1 MRNKAL
7 NLLLMAVLLS
17 SCQLNPV
24 EQTAEVYCVDSIVM
38 PEGLTAEVSAL
49 DFLADGR
56 LVAGF
61 MRGEIL
67 LYDPST
73 DAWEVFATGL
83 HEPLGIRVISPAEML
98 VMQLPELTLLKDT
111 DGDGKADVYQTVFD
125 DFGMTGNYHEFA
137 YGPVKDQ
144 DGNTYIALNAA
155 SSGGGISQETRGDTL
170 MIGKS
175 ETSRAMFS
183 VVPYRGWVLQIDS
196 SGQMTPFASG
206 LRSPNGM
213 VVDQENRLFVTENQ
227 GDWVGS
233 SALYHI
239 QKDKFYGHPSS
250 LVWTE
255 GWDRG
260 NPFDLTTAQ
269 LDAMR
274 EAPAVIF
281 PHDILANS
289 PSQPVMI
296 QEHPALDV
304 FEGQMLVG
312 EMGSE
317 RLVRVQ
323 LESVNGVMQ
332 GAATT
337 FIDGSGLRKGN
348 NRLVFAPNGDLW
360 VGQADHGWLG
370 DRGIQRI
377 SFTGRVPFDIQHISL
392 QKDGFDIEL
401 TKPLSYHDSLWTDST
416 LHVQRYRYAYH
427 EKYGSPQIDLEDLE
441 VKVSDVSSDRRRL
454 KLVLDDLKSGF
465 VYQVTLNGLISTD
478 GQDTLDHKA
487 VFYTVKELR

>member
-24 EQTAEVYCVDSIVM
+24 EQAAEVYCVDSIVM

-213 VVDQENRLFVTENQ
+213 VVDQENRLFVTEIARA
-227 GDWVGS
+227 S
-233 SALYHI
+233 C
-239 QKDKFYGHPSS
+239 
-250 LVWTE
+250 
-255 GWDRG
+255 
-260 NPFDLTTAQ
+260 
-269 LDAMR
+269 
-274 EAPAVIF
+274 
-281 PHDILANS
+281 
-289 PSQPVMI
+289 
-296 QEHPALDV
+296 
-304 FEGQMLVG
+304 
-312 EMGSE
+312 
-317 RLVRVQ
+317 RV
-323 LESVNGVMQ
+323 
-332 GAATT
+332 
-337 FIDGSGLRKGN
+337 
-348 NRLVFAPNGDLW
+348 
-360 VGQADHGWLG
+360 
-370 DRGIQRI
+370 
-377 SFTGRVPFDIQHISL
+377 
-392 QKDGFDIEL
+392 
-401 TKPLSYHDSLWTDST
+401 
-416 LHVQRYRYAYH
+416 
-427 EKYGSPQIDLEDLE
+427 
-441 VKVSDVSSDRRRL
+441 RRL
-454 KLVLDDLKSGF
+454 LSWW
-465 VYQVTLNGLISTD
+465 ISR
-478 GQDTLDHKA
+478 G
-487 VFYTVKELR
+487 